1 MAYRVLI
8 AIGVFVSGCYRVGE
22 TAAPSDDSTLAV
34 LGTGQIACAAVAVS
48 QELAITASHCVPETV
63 VHYQMAPDGQ
73 QKSRVGRGFVV
84 VRDPTNDLA
93 VFATSRLVPAELR
106 DEPPELHDVAS
117 MVAHVPKP
125 WGVVAIHP
133 NELEDGFLR
142 TERLRVGASG
152 SGLWDSDW
160 RLVGVAI
167 GNDNQAGYFATAA
180 LIRALVREVP
190 RDNRGRIQKSDQPKV
205 CGDLARD
212 PSAHPTHPEAVDVRR
227 LLDKASAKNQRI
239 DVGLAKVNETIETEA
254 ESP

>member
-1 MAYRVLI
+1 
-8 AIGVFVSGCYRVGE
+8 
-22 TAAPSDDSTLAV
+22 
-34 LGTGQIACAAVAVS
+34 
-48 QELAITASHCVPETV
+48 
-63 VHYQMAPDGQ
+63 MAPDGK

-106 DEPPELHDVAS
+106 EEPPELHDVAS

-133 NELEDGFLR
+133 KDVEDGFLR

-167 GNDNQAGYFATAA
+167 GNDNQAGYFATAS

-190 RDNRGRIQKSDQPKV
+190 RDKRGRIQKSSQPKV
-205 CGDLARD
+205 CGNLARD
-212 PSAHPTHPEAVDVRR
+212 LSDRPDHPEAVDVRG
-227 LLDKASAKNQRI
+227 LLDKATEKNQRI
-239 DVGLAKVNETIETEA
+239 DMGLADVGEKIETEA
-254 ESP
+254 EKP